1 MTNEQIFEYALR
13 IGDNALIYG
22 QRLSE
27 WCGHG
32 PVLEEDIALTN
43 TALDYLGQATNMLKF
58 AAEVEGKG
66 RDEDKIA
73 FLRDVPEYKN
83 LLLVELPNGDYAN
96 TIARQFMFATWYY
109 LYLRELANSKH
120 EFFKAFAEKSIKEVK
135 YHWQHSS
142 DWVKRMGDGTP
153 ESHTRIQ
160 RSFNELWEFH
170 GEMFLN
176 DDLDNAAIAAGI
188 GVDNAALKSE
198 WSNIMYSIMNEATL
212 TVPEDGWFHKGGR
225 IGRHTEHL
233 GYMLADMQFMQRTY
247 PNSKW

>member
-1 MTNEQIFEYALR
+1 
-13 IGDNALIYG
+13 
-22 QRLSE
+22 
-27 WCGHG
+27 
-32 PVLEEDIALTN
+32 
-43 TALDYLGQATNMLKF
+43 
-58 AAEVEGKG
+58 
-66 RDEDKIA
+66 
-73 FLRDVPEYKN
+73 
-83 LLLVELPNGDYAN
+83 
-96 TIARQFMFATWYY
+96 
-109 LYLRELANSKH
+109 
-120 EFFKAFAEKSIKEVK
+120 
-135 YHWQHSS
+135 
-142 DWVKRMGDGTP
+142 MGDGTP

-176 DDLDNAAIAAGI
+176 DTLDEAAIAAGI

-212 TVPEDGWFHKGGR
+212 TMPEDGWFHKGGR